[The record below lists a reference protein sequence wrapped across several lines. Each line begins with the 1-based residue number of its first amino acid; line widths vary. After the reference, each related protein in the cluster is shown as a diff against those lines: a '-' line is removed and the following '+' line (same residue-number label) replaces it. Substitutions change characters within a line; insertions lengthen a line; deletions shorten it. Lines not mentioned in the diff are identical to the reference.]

1 MIARRLAWFTTPM
14 GRKVV
19 FAGVFT
25 AGMSFM
31 SINYFPNT
39 FFLDDF
45 REFMQLYRHGLAVP
59 IPEDVLK
66 RFQVVMD
73 DMKVSSNERSLI
85 KPFTVYGF
93 DTFHAGST
101 YTKQGAIVGIPSFFH
116 YSSVDQVD
124 KTVIKVS
131 GEPVAWS
138 TKEGQQFLD
147 SLILSDAAQKF
158 AIGCEVAYVRTPY
171 VYLNTLYPFAALS
184 LVYTIAQNLNRKL
197 HMEKQPQA
205 IRGVVYSVLAIF
217 GVGLWAV
224 LKDVTS
230 THYEKKCDEE
240 VSSLSETYAKGGLEF
255 YSKILQRNIA
265 LRSLLGKKG
274 KKLYSVSGNRQY
286 FIRQKSLP
294 LINRKLF
301 LENQLAALQKRTEAA
316 EV

>member
-66 RFQVVMD
+66 RFQV
-73 DMKVSSNERSLI
+73 
-85 KPFTVYGF
+85 
-93 DTFHAGST
+93 
-101 YTKQGAIVGIPSFFH
+101 
-116 YSSVDQVD
+116 
-124 KTVIKVS
+124 S

-138 TKEGQQFLD
+138 TREGQQFLD

-265 LRSLLGKKG
+265 LRSLLGEKG